1 MPSVYQFFAQE
12 QNRHTIERLRAA
24 NVRLD
29 QRLPTGASPVSRQA
43 LTGKV
48 FVLTGTLPHLTR
60 DQARDIISAAGG
72 RVTSSVSR
80 KTDYVL
86 AGAEPGSK
94 YEQALR
100 LGVPILSEAQLY
112 ELLGEPHPPSTA
124 QNKAANSVAHLV
136 PERVAP
142 YNQAYPAF
150 LCRRLEMSVPVRMVE
165 FSDSL

>member
-1 MPSVYQFFAQE
+1 MCVWT
-12 QNRHTIERLRAA
+12 NG
-24 NVRLD
+24 
-29 QRLPTGASPVSRQA
+29 LPTGASPVSRQA

-60 DQARDIISAAGG
+60 DQARDLISAAGG

-112 ELLGEPHPPSTA
+112 ELLRRATPP
-124 QNKAANSVAHLV
+124 AAHGT
-136 PERVAP
+136 E
-142 YNQAYPAF
+142 
-150 LCRRLEMSVPVRMVE
+150 
-165 FSDSL
+165 

>member
-1 MPSVYQFFAQE
+1 M
-12 QNRHTIERLRAA
+12 
-24 NVRLD
+24 
-29 QRLPTGASPVSRQA
+29 
-43 LTGKV
+43 
-48 FVLTGTLPHLTR
+48 
-60 DQARDIISAAGG
+60 
-72 RVTSSVSR
+72 TSSVSR

-112 ELLGEPHPPSTA
+112 ELLGEPHHRSTA

-150 LCRRLEMSVPVRMVE
+150 VQETRDERSRSHGQ